1 MRTRMTQEPTDR
13 DVEFRQ
19 LLWSLRGL
27 ATAGS
32 EQLALFPDSV
42 STIDELA
49 FNFEHWA
56 RAVRDDFES
65 NLSPAQHEALDAL
78 QRKLVTM
85 SRDGAEFDAELW
97 TDAALVS
104 SEHWAEVRR
113 LASAAVEALGGPEA

>member
-1 MRTRMTQEPTDR
+1 MIDENTDR
-13 DVEFRQ
+13 DSEFRQ
-19 LLWSLRGL
+19 LHWSLRGL

-42 STIDELA
+42 VTIDELA

-56 RAVRDDFES
+56 RAVRDDFQS

-78 QRKLVTM
+78 QRKLATM

-97 TDAALVS
+97 TDAALRT

-113 LASAAVEALGGPEA
+113 LASSAMDAFGGPLEYP